1 MDTELIKLKIKTKS
15 NSVLIKETFLKACQ
29 NLNASLF
36 EELIDEEQYFQELD
50 KYRFLDSM
58 KTQFD
63 YLITKGI
70 KSTVMKRGVCKM
82 CYLGEKVYEFYSD
95 LNQDKPVFAY
105 NIKEDKGKI
114 KDIFR
119 CNFSDGYQRASR
131 DNKNPDITYLF

>member
-1 MDTELIKLKIKTKS
+1 
-15 NSVLIKETFLKACQ
+15 
-29 NLNASLF
+29 
-36 EELIDEEQYFQELD
+36 
-50 KYRFLDSM
+50 
-58 KTQFD
+58 
-63 YLITKGI
+63 
-70 KSTVMKRGVCKM
+70 M

-131 DNKNPDITYLF
+131 DNKNPDITYLL